1 MAFSVKIAFLYDC
14 ILSYL
19 EVPAGKMDLSIGRI
33 RQLVALLLRPDSVRE
48 HQNFHLCR
56 GGGHPD
62 IPINEQCHQ
71 PRAW

>member
-19 EVPAGKMDLSIGRI
+19 EVPAGEMDLTIGRI

-48 HQNFHLCR
+48 NIKTSIFV
-56 GGGHPD
+56 GGGHSD
-62 IPINEQCHQ
+62 IPSQ
-71 PRAW
+71 A